1 MSEVSW
7 QAAPDGR
14 YWIDVIIGGQP
25 VQVMI
30 DLGLVDPANVVGF
43 ELDPVLY
50 EQHKRASLLSRFQYR
65 FRRDA
70 NAQITRCET
79 GLTRTQLLNPNTR
92 QGIGPVIQV
101 HVCCG
106 APGVPSRVGVVFFHR
121 PVGGTVHWD
130 LDGRTWRI
138 ECP

>member
-1 MSEVSW
+1 MAEVSW
-7 QAAPDGR
+7 QAAADGR

-30 DLGLVDPANVVGF
+30 DLGLVDPSHAVGF
-43 ELDPVLY
+43 ELDPDLY
-50 EQHKRASLLSRFQYR
+50 EQLKRAGLLSRFQYR

-70 NAQITRCET
+70 NAQITRCES
-79 GLTRTQLLNPNTR
+79 GLTIAQVLNPNTK
-92 QGIGPVIQV
+92 QGIGPIIQV

-106 APGVPSRVGVVFFHR
+106 VPGVPSRVGVVFFHR
-121 PVGGTVHWD
+121 LLGGRVNWD